1 MNTVVAVMVPLPAQG
16 HLAQLLHLSRLISA
30 RGIPVHYVG
39 STTHNRQ
46 AKNRLHGWDVESI
59 SNIYFDDL
67 PLPHF
72 ITPPPN
78 PNAPTKFPAHL
89 EPTFQAA
96 THLRQP
102 LAGLVSALSTA
113 ARRVIIIYDSVMAA
127 AAQDAALIPNAEA
140 YCFNSISAF
149 ATLFYHLESPGLPTD
164 QAIVIPT
171 GLPKLS
177 NEGCLTDTFQEFIHS
192 QYQSLVFAP
201 DGDLYNSCRPVE
213 GTFLDMLAQKP
224 LLGDKKQWTLGP
236 FHPVQLNPV
245 GVSRRPRHK
254 CLEWLDKQPINSVI
268 YVSFGT
274 MTSISDEQ
282 IAELAIGLE
291 RSGQRFIWVL
301 READRGDIYAEEKDG
316 EARTIKLPDGY
327 EERVE
332 GSGVIVRDWAP
343 QLEIL
348 AHPSTGGFM
357 SHCGWN
363 SSLESMSMGVPIA
376 AWPMHSDQPR
386 NAMLITEVLK
396 VGITERVGTE
406 RGVSILGRHCKC
418 HHTADDF
425 RGREGH
431 SNASQGTGRRNSSCS
446 VQGRDVHC

>member
-1 MNTVVAVMVPLPAQG
+1 MDTVAVVMVPLPAQG

-39 STTHNRQ
+39 SATHNRQ
-46 AKNRLHGWDVESI
+46 AKNRLQGWDVESI

-67 PLPHF
+67 PLPPF
-72 ITPPPN
+72 ITPPPD
-78 PNAPTKFPAHL
+78 PNALTKFPAHL

-96 THLRQP
+96 MHLRQP
-102 LAGLVSALSTA
+102 LVELVRSLSAA
-113 ARRVIIIYDSVMAA
+113 ARRVAIIYDSVMAA
-127 AAQDAALIPNAEA
+127 
-140 YCFNSISAF
+140 
-149 ATLFYHLESPGLPTD
+149 TPGLPTEG
-164 QAIVIPT
+164 IVIPT

-177 NEGCLTDTFQEFIHS
+177 YEGCLTDSFLEFIRS
-192 QYQSLVFAP
+192 QYESLVFAP
-201 DGDLYNSCRPVE
+201 KGHLYNSCRPVE

-224 LLGDKKQWTLGP
+224 LLGDGKQWAIGP

-245 GVSRRPRHK
+245 GGSTRPRHK
-254 CLEWLDKQPINSVI
+254 CVEWLDKQPINSVI

-282 IAELAIGLE
+282 IAELANGLE
-291 RSGQRFIWVL
+291 RSEQQFIWVL
-301 READRGDIYAEEKDG
+301 READRGDIYAEEKDS
-316 EARTIKLPDGY
+316 EVRTIKLPDGY

-332 GSGVIVRDWAP
+332 GLGVIVRDWAP

-376 AWPMHSDQPR
+376 TWPMHSDQPR

-396 VGITERVGTE
+396 VGIAAREWERREELASSDTIAKAIRLLMASEEGKAIQMRANELGIAIRHAASEEGT
-406 RGVSILGRHCKC
+406 S
-418 HHTADDF
+418 TADLKSFIDHIS
-425 RGREGH
+425 RSEK
-431 SNASQGTGRRNSSCS
+431 SP
-446 VQGRDVHC
+446 